1 MDNDQNKKKSHKG
14 LRELLSIVFI
24 VTAAPLLAVLLTA
37 YVFQFYQVDGSS
49 MERTLQNNDR
59 LIVWK
64 LPRTFSKITGGEHM
78 PDRGD
83 IIVFSKSELLDTN
96 GKAKQLIKRVIAL
109 PGERILIKDGK
120 ITVFNTEHP
129 NGFNPDTNQ
138 EFTKNLPEKTSG
150 EVDEVVPE
158 GQIFVCGDNRSGSL
172 DSRVFGAIPVKDI
185 VGELA
190 FRVLPMSKFDSY

>member
-1 MDNDQNKKKSHKG
+1 
-14 LRELLSIVFI
+14 
-24 VTAAPLLAVLLTA
+24 
-37 YVFQFYQVDGSS
+37 
-49 MERTLQNNDR
+49 
-59 LIVWK
+59 
-64 LPRTFSKITGGEHM
+64 M

-83 IIVFSKSELLDTN
+83 IIVFSKSGLLDTN

-158 GQIFVCGDNRSGSL
+158 GQVFVCGDNRSGSL